1 MTDDYKR
8 EDSKTSKI
16 EEYDIKL
23 KIMVL
28 GESMVGKTCLITRY
42 TNDKFGGRYLCT
54 VGIDFQ
60 KKKMIKNNKN
70 ILLQIWDTAGQERFR
85 NVTKNYFHTS
95 QGFVLAY
102 DINNKESFEKVQ
114 FWVNEIRTNADEK
127 IKCILIG
134 TKCDMDKREVSEE
147 EGREL
152 ANQYGYQFFETS
164 AKENINIDETFEA
177 LVTEILSNFKDN
189 KRESLTLSTNNIGKK
204 KKKLL
209 LIMKKKLLKMIIIKI
224 FKKK

>member
-1 MTDDYKR
+1 MSNEQKR
-8 EDSKTSKI
+8 ESDSKSCL
-16 EEYDIKL
+16 EEFDIKL

-28 GESMVGKTCLITRY
+28 GESMVGKTSLITRY

-60 KKKMIKNNKN
+60 KKKIIKNNKK

-102 DINNKESFEKVQ
+102 DINSKESFEKVQ
-114 FWVNEIRTNADEK
+114 YWVEEIKTNAEEK

-134 TKCDMDKREVSEE
+134 TKCDLNKREVTEE
-147 EGREL
+147 EGREF
-152 ANQYGYQFFETS
+152 ANNYGYQFFETS
-164 AKENINIDETFEA
+164 AKENINIDETFDT
-177 LVTEILSNFKDN
+177 LVTEIISNFKDKN
-189 KRESLTLSTNNIGKK
+189 RDSLTLSTNNMDKK
-204 KKKLL
+204 KKKCC
-209 LIMKKKLLKMIIIKI
+209 
-224 FKKK
+224 

>member
-1 MTDDYKR
+1 MSDEQKR
-8 EDSKTSKI
+8 ESDSKSII
-16 EEYDIKL
+16 EDYDIKL

-60 KKKMIKNNKN
+60 KKKIIKNNKKV
-70 ILLQIWDTAGQERFR
+70 LLQIWDTAGQERFR

-102 DINNKESFEKVQ
+102 DINNKESFDKVQ
-114 FWVNEIRTNADEK
+114 YWVEEIKANADEK

-134 TKCDMDKREVSEE
+134 TKCDLDKREVSEE
-147 EGREL
+147 EGKEL
-152 ANQYGYQFFETS
+152 GKNYGYKFFETS
-164 AKENINIDETFEA
+164 AKENINIDATFET
-177 LVTEILSNFKDN
+177 LVSEILENFED
-189 KRESLTLSTNNIGKK
+189 KRRDSLTLSTSHHAGKK
-204 KKKLL
+204 KKKCC
-209 LIMKKKLLKMIIIKI
+209 
-224 FKKK
+224 

>member
-1 MTDDYKR
+1 MSDDQKR
-8 EDSKTSKI
+8 ESDSKSTL
-16 EEYDIKL
+16 EDYDIKL

-60 KKKMIKNNKN
+60 KKKIEKNNKK

-85 NVTKNYFHTS
+85 NVTKNYFHAS
-95 QGFVLAY
+95 QGFILAY

-114 FWVNEIRTNADEK
+114 YWVEEIKSNAEEK

-134 TKCDMDKREVSEE
+134 TKCDLDRREVSEE
-147 EGREL
+147 EGIEL
-152 ANQYGYQFFETS
+152 GEKFGFKFLETS
-164 AKENINIDETFEA
+164 AKDNINIDETFDT
-177 LVTEILSNFKDN
+177 LVSEILTNYEDN
-189 KRESLTLSTNNIGKK
+189 KRASLTLTSNKIGKK
-204 KKKLL
+204 KNKCC
-209 LIMKKKLLKMIIIKI
+209 
-224 FKKK
+224 

>member
-60 KKKMIKNNKN
+60 KKKIIKNNKN

-204 KKKLL
+204 KKKCC
-209 LIMKKKLLKMIIIKI
+209 
-224 FKKK
+224 